1 MNFESRSH
9 ASMQRFT
16 IQDLFFVRRLV
27 GLQKNVCQ
35 TNVFTIHFSG
45 LSLVCITYTLD
56 TGFTISDENES
67 YREGPMKKILFNR
80 ITAVVLSATLLFPQ

>member
-27 GLQKNVCQ
+27 GLQKIVRQ
-35 TNVFTIHFSG
+35 AFS
-45 LSLVCITYTLD
+45 LFISPVSLVCITYTLD

-67 YREGPMKKILFNR
+67 YREGPCDRNNEKYC
-80 ITAVVLSATLLFPQ
+80 